1 MFLEIKYNMKVNN
14 YNEQLKK
21 SMSIQ
26 DKLFWQSFFENKI
39 DWQVTLQQEYAGIDG
54 YINNTKVQFKLRET
68 YYNDILIEFAH
79 TNGEKGWINKQDQEC
94 EYIFFG
100 WRNYD
105 FIYCFKWLLLQEF
118 WQKNQVNLI
127 NMYGIK
133 NAINKNKITLNTPVP
148 FKELNKI
155 ANIKNKII

>member
-14 YNEQLKK
+14 YNEQLRK
-21 SMSIQ
+21 SMSIE

-39 DWQVTLQQEYAGIDG
+39 DWQVTLQQEYAGIDA

-94 EYIFFG
+94 EYIFLAGEIMILYIVFNGCYYNNFG
-100 WRNYD
+100 
-105 FIYCFKWLLLQEF
+105 K
-118 WQKNQVNLI
+118 KT
-127 NMYGIK
+127 K
-133 NAINKNKITLNTPVP
+133 
-148 FKELNKI
+148 
-155 ANIKNKII
+155 